1 MSPEFVNTIATIAGV
16 VVAVLGAFLFA
27 FWIAMGIWTFNDI
40 RARSR
45 DWLSIVLAVAL
56 VLIFP
61 IIGWILYLMIRPKAT
76 LAEVYDRALE
86 EESLLRELEETLTCH
101 TCGIPVRENWVYCP
115 NCHSQLQHAC
125 PACGALT
132 RNEWDIC
139 VICGAPQR
147 PPKPVQQ
154 PVQPAQQPVK
164 PAPQTRSRSP
174 QMGRKPSISSQP
186 KPISSQPQPT
196 RAQTV
201 QTPTSETPPAPK
213 TIDDSA
219 YRPK

>member
-40 RARSR
+40 RTRSR
-45 DWLSIVLAVAL
+45 DWLSISLAVAL

-61 IIGWILYLMIRPKAT
+61 IIGWILYLMIRPKVT
-76 LAEVYDRALE
+76 LAEMYDRALE

-101 TCGIPVRENWVYCP
+101 TCGVPVKENWVYCP

-125 PACGALT
+125 PTCGALV

-139 VICGAPQR
+139 VNCGAPQR
-147 PPKPVQQ
+147 SPKPVQ
-154 PVQPAQQPVK
+154 
-164 PAPQTRSRSP
+164 PAPQVQSRP
-174 QMGRKPSISSQP
+174 QQKGRKPSISSRQPAAGKQP
-186 KPISSQPQPT
+186 KPASSQPQPG
-196 RAQTV
+196 RVQPV
-201 QTPTSETPPAPK
+201 QTSTPTTSPASNP
-213 TIDDSA
+213 IDDSA
-219 YRPK
+219 YRPQ